1 MYETILVH
9 HDDYIFHYP
18 LLTERFFKIYS
29 VSNVSFWSINN

>member
-18 LLTERFFKIYS
+18 LLLSDSLKLIPYRNCLILFDK
-29 VSNVSFWSINN
+29 